1 MACTEHRQGAGQAVP
16 TDLGPARGQRE
27 TALIAP
33 HPAWTLRRAAC
44 DRRPMSEIVEPLRDG
59 RDGRDA
65 LHRFLLEGLGI
76 RGEFVH
82 LDTTWKSVLA
92 RRSYPEPLRSVL
104 GECLGATALLAATI
118 KFDGTLTLQAG
129 GGQGPVSLLVVEAT
143 GARTLR
149 GLARFGDLGEASVLP
164 ELIGDAC
171 LAITVDSGV
180 DANRYQGIVEVEEAT
195 LSGVI
200 EQYFVRSEQLPTKL
214 WLACDG
220 TAVAGLLLQRLPEAD
235 VGGADDTERAEAWER
250 SIMLADTVTERELL
264 ELDAHTLL
272 RRLFVTEG
280 CRVFRPERWGFACT
294 CSRER
299 VRTMLR
305 SLDRSECES
314 ILADEGAVDVTCEFC
329 GARHAFDAVDVA
341 ELFTAGVVAAP
352 PRPM

>member
-1 MACTEHRQGAGQAVP
+1 M
-16 TDLGPARGQRE
+16 
-27 TALIAP
+27 
-33 HPAWTLRRAAC
+33 
-44 DRRPMSEIVEPLRDG
+44 RDG
-59 RDGRDA
+59 SDT

-82 LDTTWKSVLA
+82 LDATWRNVLA

-118 KFDGTLTLQAG
+118 KFDGTLTLQARG
-129 GGQGPVSLLVVEAT
+129 GRGPVSLLVVEAT

-171 LAITVDSGV
+171 LAITVDPGA
-180 DANRYQGIVEVEEAT
+180 DADRYQGIVEVDEAT
-195 LSGVI
+195 LSAVI
-200 EQYFVRSEQLPTKL
+200 EQYFARSEQLPTRL

-220 TAVAGLLLQRLPEAD
+220 IAVAGLLLQKLPAGD
-235 VGGADDTERAEAWER
+235 AVAVDDTERAEAWER

-264 ELDAHTLL
+264 DLDAHTLL

-280 CRVFRPERWGFACT
+280 CRVFQPERWGFACT

-299 VRTMLR
+299 VRTTLQ
-305 SLDRSECES
+305 SLGRLECES
-314 ILADEGAVDVTCEFC
+314 ILEDEGSVDVTCEFC
-329 GARHAFDAVDVA
+329 GAGYGFDVVDVA
-341 ELFTAGVVAAP
+341 ELFAPGAVAAP
-352 PRPM
+352 ERTM

>member
-1 MACTEHRQGAGQAVP
+1 
-16 TDLGPARGQRE
+16 
-27 TALIAP
+27 
-33 HPAWTLRRAAC
+33 
-44 DRRPMSEIVEPLRDG
+44 MSGTVEPR

-76 RGEFVH
+76 RGELVH
-82 LDTTWKSVLA
+82 LDATWRSVLA

-118 KFDGTLTLQAG
+118 KFDGTLTLQARG
-129 GGQGPVSLLVVEAT
+129 GKGPVSLLVVEAT

-171 LAITVDSGV
+171 LAITVDSGA
-180 DANRYQGIVEVEEAT
+180 DANRYQGIVEVGETT

-200 EQYFVRSEQLPTKL
+200 EQYFARSEQLPTKL

-220 TAVAGLLLQRLPEAD
+220 AAVAGLLLQKLPGD
-235 VGGADDTERAEAWER
+235 GAVVVDDAERAEAWER

-264 ELDAHTLL
+264 DLDAHTLL

-280 CRVFRPERWGFACT
+280 CRVFQPERWGFACT

-305 SLDRSECES
+305 SLGRGECDS
-314 ILADEGAVDVTCEFC
+314 ILEDEGAVDVTCEFC
-329 GARHAFDAVDVA
+329 GARHAFDTVDVA
-341 ELFTAGVVAAP
+341 GLFMAGAVAGP
-352 PRPM
+352 TCTM